1 MSLFNSLLRRQIL
14 NQRYILNLQK
24 QNKRELMMLLE
35 RISMM
40 IAKQPNV
47 ERLQAIKADIELAL
61 TNGFAKFNAKVSSDL
76 VAFALDENEFTGQVV
91 RANSKALLRVP
102 DAQSVELALKT
113 GFMDIGTKQ
122 FNLNLGQAI
131 EQFSEGQAFNIRS
144 AIKDGILFGQ
154 TTKEISGAIQA
165 LADSRTAAQVE
176 ALTRTSV
183 NFATGQV
190 RKNFAQ
196 ANADIFDGEEYVA
209 VLDKRTTTLC
219 GGLDGNIYKIGEGVY
234 PPTHW
239 NCRSIRVPVMKK
251 EFAKGNQR
259 SKRENFD
266 EWLRDQNDDFQDE
279 YFAQFPD
286 GAEKAKL
293 FRKGGL
299 EIQQYRDSKG
309 RNYSLDELKS
319 LYPLAIDKAGI

>member
-1 MSLFNSLLRRQIL
+1 MTIANSLIRRQIL

-24 QNKRELMMLLE
+24 QNKRDLLKLLE
-35 RISMM
+35 RISLLV
-40 IAKQPNV
+40 AQQPNV
-47 ERLQAIKADIELAL
+47 ERLALNKTDLELILSGGLA
-61 TNGFAKFNAKVSSDL
+61 TFNAKVAADTL
-76 VAFALDENEFTGQVV
+76 AFALTENDFTEKVMV
-91 RANSKALLRVP
+91 ANSKVLLRAP
-102 DAQSVELALKT
+102 DAASVELALKT
-113 GFMDIGTKQ
+113 GVMDVGTKD
-122 FNLNLGQAI
+122 FNLKLGTAIEKFSDGQA
-131 EQFSEGQAFNIRS
+131 AAIRNK
-144 AIKDGILFGQ
+144 INDGIMFGQ
-154 TTKEISGAIQA
+154 TTKEISAAIQT
-165 LADSRTAAQVE
+165 LADTRTAAQVE
-176 ALTRTSV
+176 ALTRTSI

-190 RKNFAQ
+190 RKNFALE
-196 ANADIFDGEEYVA
+196 NADVFDGEEYVA

-251 EFAKGNQR
+251 EFAKGDQR

-266 EWLRDQNDDFQDE
+266 EFLRGQSDKFQDE

-286 GAEKAKL
+286 GKEKARL

-309 RNYSLDELKS
+309 RNYTLDELNA
-319 LYPLAIDKAGI
+319 LYPLAFDNAGI